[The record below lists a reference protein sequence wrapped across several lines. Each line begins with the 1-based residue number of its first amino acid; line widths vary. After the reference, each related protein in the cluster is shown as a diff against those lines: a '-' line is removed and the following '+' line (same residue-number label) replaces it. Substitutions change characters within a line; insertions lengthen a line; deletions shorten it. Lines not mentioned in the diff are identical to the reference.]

1 MYNEFKQ
8 YAVEDGKTGHRY
20 DLINK
25 TNEIYLI
32 IIDMVLNVYFDFIHM
47 DLKNI
52 FVKKY
57 LKILKMK
64 HFVIMMLVRNSFWN
78 FFKMNWWLFGCI
90 GQLYGLEKFWAFL
103 KYSRQKPKIKP
114 KLEEILKKYKRLEDF
129 RVDGAS
135 FPQQFYPTKS
145 GIIVNKKTKISNSL
159 FYYYYVF

>member
-1 MYNEFKQ
+1 MEMNTLYRFWSFFLRENFNRRMYNEFKQ

-64 HFVIMMLVRNSFWN
+64 HFVIMMLVRN
-78 FFKMNWWLFGCI
+78 
-90 GQLYGLEKFWAFL
+90 
-103 KYSRQKPKIKP
+103 
-114 KLEEILKKYKRLEDF
+114 
-129 RVDGAS
+129 
-135 FPQQFYPTKS
+135 
-145 GIIVNKKTKISNSL
+145 
-159 FYYYYVF
+159 